1 MNNFVYDEPATGIDG
16 SGADFNPNKADF
28 KQNLDDDVAQ
38 FGKFNQDLQKL

>member
-38 FGKFNQDLQKL
+38 FGKFTQDLQKL